1 MRPEKAYNRDME
13 AKPVSASFV
22 EMAEIVQPSDVNVY
36 GSIFGGHLM
45 ALVDKAAGI
54 AAYRHSGTNVVTVS
68 VDQLVFKNPA
78 PAATILSIKASV
90 NRVFHTSMEIGVRVT
105 GWKPGSSEEILICP
119 AYLTFVAV
127 DALGAPIPVTPVLP
141 ETPDQIRR
149 YEQAGIRRK
158 ARLALLKKLNG
169 RR

>member
-1 MRPEKAYNRDME
+1 MNLT
-13 AKPVSASFV
+13 AKTVSASLV
-22 EMAEIVQPSDVNVY
+22 EMAEIVQPFDVNVY

-54 AAYRHSGTNVVTVS
+54 AAYRHSGMNVVTVS

-78 PAATILSIKASV
+78 PAATILSIRASV
-90 NRVFHTSMEIGVRVT
+90 NRVFHSSMEIGVKVI

-119 AYLTFVAV
+119 AYLTFVAI
-127 DALGAPIPVTPVLP
+127 DDQGLPIPVAQVIP

-149 YEQAGIRRK
+149 YEQAGIRRET
-158 ARLALLKKLNG
+158 RLALAQKLKDHHQGN
-169 RR
+169 

>member
-1 MRPEKAYNRDME
+1 ME
-13 AKPVSASFV
+13 AKPVSASFA
-22 EMAEIVQPSDVNVY
+22 EMAEIVQPADVNVY

-54 AAYRHSGTNVVTVS
+54 AAFRHARTNVVTVS

-78 PAATILSIKASV
+78 PPATILSIKASV

-105 GWKPGSSEEILICP
+105 GWKPDSTEEILICP

-127 DALGAPIPVTPVLP
+127 DDHGKPIPVAPVLP

-149 YEQAGIRRK
+149 YEQAGIRRE
-158 ARLALLKKLNG
+158 ARLALSQKLKDH
-169 RR
+169 R

>member
-1 MRPEKAYNRDME
+1 ME
-13 AKPVSASFV
+13 SKGKPVSASLV
-22 EMAEIVQPSDVNVY
+22 EMAEIVQPADVNVY

-54 AAYRHSGTNVVTVS
+54 AAYRHSGLNVVTVS

-105 GWKPGSSEEILICP
+105 GWKRGSTEEILICP

-127 DALGAPIPVTPVLP
+127 DEVSRPIPVPPVLP

-149 YEQAGIRRK
+149 YEQAGLRRE
-158 ARLALLKKLNG
+158 ARLALAQKLKDH
-169 RR
+169 R